1 MGYYQ
6 YYEFQGSDRRL
17 NEADKQRLR
26 NVSSRA
32 EITSTSFAV
41 QYDYGDFKGDE
52 KEVLSRWFDMHLY
65 LAAGGTRRLMIRLL
79 ARFARRATVE
89 RIFNCCL

>member
-1 MGYYQ
+1 MSYYQ
-6 YYEFQGSDRRL
+6 YYEFRTTDRL
-17 NEADKQRLR
+17 LSEADKQRLR

-52 KEVLSRWFDMHLY
+52 KEFLARWFDMHLY
-65 LAAGGTRRLMIRLL
+65 LAAGQWH
-79 ARFARRATVE
+79 
-89 RIFNCCL
+89 